1 VPYEFFS
8 KNIMI
13 IWIASFPKSGNT
25 WMRAFLSSYLYL
37 DLDKENF
44 NFSLLKKI
52 ERFPNLNHLN
62 NIGIKPKSFSDV
74 AKSWIAAQNHINLN
88 NKINLLKTHQAFGS
102 FENFPFT
109 DSNNTLGAIYLVRDP
124 RDVLISY
131 SKHMR
136 QSIDK
141 TLDLVLEDD
150 SKGNLF
156 EGKNSVIGEVRGS
169 WSQHYNS
176 WKYSNL
182 KEKII
187 IKYEDLI
194 NNPFDTFSKVIEYLN
209 YLFRKLSFSFET
221 NDERIRKCIKISNF
235 NNLQNLEKKIGFDD
249 NINPGTIFFN
259 KGVTNQ
265 WQEELNDKIL
275 YKIEKKF
282 KKEMKELNYI

>member
-1 VPYEFFS
+1 
-8 KNIMI
+8 MI
-13 IWIASFPKSGNT
+13 IWLASFPKSGNT

-37 DLDKENF
+37 DLDKESFTF
-44 NFSLLKKI
+44 NLLKKI
-52 ERFPNLNHLN
+52 ERFPNLNQLN
-62 NIGIKPKSFSDV
+62 NIGIKPKSFLDV
-74 AKSWIAAQNHINLN
+74 AKSWIPTQNHINLN
-88 NKINLLKTHQAFGS
+88 NKINLLKTHQAFGN

-131 SKHMR
+131 SKHMK

-156 EGKNSVIGEVRGS
+156 EGKNSVIGEMRGS

-194 NNPFDTFSKVIEYLN
+194 NNPFDTFSKVISHLN
-209 YLFRKLSFSFET
+209 YLFRKLSFPLET
-221 NDERIRKCIKISNF
+221 NAERIRKCIEISNF
-235 NNLQNLEKKIGFDD
+235 NNLQNLEKKLGFSD
-249 NINPGTIFFN
+249 NINSGATFFN
-259 KGVTNQ
+259 KGTTNQ
-265 WQEELNDKIL
+265 WQDELNDKII